1 MTNVIVSHPCV
12 SYICSVNKDTEVSM
26 TDAMATE
33 VLRCF
38 RIRMEF
44 IYISMAMPLNIY
56 CIFSLI
62 IHVRIKKHARI
73 LTNLSPFSKDVI
85 SQLRPSVHTI
95 WMTFVSALWEFVCIH
110 DLLLIFTGLNRV
122 GNISSVLYNMWV
134 SSSSKSCRHMSRTSN
149 PFLPFPH

>member
-1 MTNVIVSHPCV
+1 MNHIMTNILLQTTIIVMMNKFTKVLVLVISKINSGRSIMLVTNVIVLHPRV
-12 SYICSVNKDTEVSM
+12 NYICSVNKDTEVSK

-44 IYISMAMPLNIY
+44 IYISMAMPFNIY

-85 SQLRPSVHTI
+85 S
-95 WMTFVSALWEFVCIH
+95 
-110 DLLLIFTGLNRV
+110 
-122 GNISSVLYNMWV
+122 
-134 SSSSKSCRHMSRTSN
+134 
-149 PFLPFPH
+149 